1 MVVQQIM
8 TLNPVSVDASDS
20 LEWVERLLAEHDVR
34 HLPVLDDG
42 VLAGIISERDVAPFR
57 ADDECRAQVSA
68 GQIMSSNLVTVSP
81 ETEVSEVVDTLLDQK
96 IGALL
101 VVDAASNALVGI
113 VSYIDVLRAVR
124 DAV

>member
-8 TLNPVSVDASDS
+8 TLNPVTVDASDS
-20 LEWVERLLAEHDVR
+20 LEWVQRLLAEHDVR
-34 HLPVLDDG
+34 HLPVLDGG

-57 ADDECRAQVSA
+57 GDDECRAQVSA

-81 ETEVSEVVDTLLDQK
+81 ETQVSEVVDTLLDQK

-101 VVDAASNALVGI
+101 VVDAASNTLVGI

-124 DAV
+124 DEV

>member
-8 TLNPVSVDASDS
+8 TLNPVTVDASDS
-20 LEWVERLLAEHDVR
+20 LDWVEHLLAEHDVR
-34 HLPVLDDG
+34 HLPVLADG
-42 VLAGIISERDVAPFR
+42 VLTGIISERDIAPFR
-57 ADDECRAQVSA
+57 SSDEGRAQVSA

-101 VVDAASNALVGI
+101 VVDGASHSLVGI

-124 DAV
+124 DEV